1 MDRIYIYM
9 FIGGA
14 VLFFLLGWYL
24 KIAGRKELEQE
35 TEGAHEWT
43 QKQAPKQSDPEMRR
57 LQLQAYERLTILC
70 ERFGFSN
77 LLSRCNTQQWK
88 AAEMQSFLIQ
98 SIRSEFE
105 YNISQQIYVSP
116 AAWDGI
122 EKLKEQQRFIINQ
135 LAAMVPAQAPA
146 SELAQKI
153 ATLLAQDEQ
162 TTLQPIV
169 SDLLRK
175 EARKLM
181 Q

>member
-24 KIAGRKELEQE
+24 KITGRKELEQE
-35 TEGAHEWT
+35 SEDSNTWLN
-43 QKQAPKQSDPEMRR
+43 KQAPKQSDPEMRR

-70 ERFGFSN
+70 ERLGFAN
-77 LLSRCNTQQWK
+77 LLSRCTTQQWK

-98 SIRSEFE
+98 SIRAEFE

-116 AAWDGI
+116 TAWDGI
-122 EKLKEQQRFIINQ
+122 EKLKEQQIFIVNQ
-135 LAAMVPAQAPA
+135 LAAMVPGEAPA
-146 SELAQKI
+146 TELAQKI
-153 ATLLAQDEQ
+153 ATLMAQEEH
-162 TTLQPIV
+162 TALQPIV
-169 SDLLRK
+169 ADLLRK

-181 Q
+181 